1 MNRNFSRSLLTAKLL
16 KVPPFI
22 RSGLLGTYLAC
33 LYVSRAMDSEQ
44 SFPPRDVVKCCDFVC
59 DYSLGACTRTVKRKF
74 NEEGN
79 LMLLLSRRSSD
90 SFSTAKLLV
99 ESQCAA
105 LLEDLSSQRKI
116 VKDLHLELEEER
128 NAAASAANETM
139 SMILRLQREKA
150 EIQMEARQFKGFA
163 EEKMTHDQEKLKV
176 LEELLYEKDQ
186 AIEALSYEVE
196 AYKDSLLSCGITEA
210 EMQDQVLGFEA
221 YPCEYT
227 LKCSVDDE
235 NPSGPDGDV
244 EVVEKVMVGQS
255 PRWPYYD
262 PNSPLEAAKEIK
274 GTFSAD
280 SPMSCSSDRVYT
292 IDSVHVGV
300 SEVKIDNEPSKISKE
315 KLKGDHWNSPRYQE
329 PVVMTQHGVNEP
341 DIEKLY
347 TRLQALEADRESLR
361 HTIVSMRTDK
371 AQLVLLKE
379 IAQHLS
385 KETVTTKRRN
395 LVSKMPSFKAFCV
408 VTVFKWIV
416 SFVSWRR
423 KAKQNKYVYNL
434 SANNMGMLMILGEGS
449 RTRRWSCLTSSHV

>member
-1 MNRNFSRSLLTAKLL
+1 
-16 KVPPFI
+16 
-22 RSGLLGTYLAC
+22 
-33 LYVSRAMDSEQ
+33 MDSEQ
-44 SFPPRDVVKCCDFVC
+44 SFPSRDIVKCCDFVC
-59 DYSLGACTRTVKRKF
+59 NYSLGACTRTVKRKF

-79 LMLLLSRRSSD
+79 LMLLLSRGSSD
-90 SFSTAKLLV
+90 SSSTARLLV
-99 ESQCAA
+99 ENECAA

-116 VKDLHLELEEER
+116 VKDLHLELEEGR
-128 NAAASAANETM
+128 NPAASAANETM
-139 SMILRLQREKA
+139 LEIL
-150 EIQMEARQFKGFA
+150 MEARQFKGFA

-176 LEELLYEKDQ
+176 LEELLYEIEQ

-196 AYKDSLLSCGITEA
+196 AYKDRLLSCGITEA
-210 EMQDQVLGFEA
+210 EMHDQVLGFGRDSSTVGIDV

-235 NPSGPDGDV
+235 NPSGPDGNV
-244 EVVEKVMVGQS
+244 EVMEKEMVGQS
-255 PRWPYYD
+255 PYYD
-262 PNSPLEAAKEIK
+262 PNSPLEAAKDIK
-274 GTFSAD
+274 GTD

-300 SEVKIDNEPSKISKE
+300 SEVKIDDEPSKISKGE
-315 KLKGDHWNSPRYQE
+315 LNGDHWHSPRYQE
-329 PVVMTQHGVNEP
+329 SQ

-385 KETVTTKRRN
+385 KETVTTKRRH

>member
-1 MNRNFSRSLLTAKLL
+1 
-16 KVPPFI
+16 
-22 RSGLLGTYLAC
+22 
-33 LYVSRAMDSEQ
+33 MDSEL
-44 SFPPRDVVKCCDFVC
+44 SFPSRDVVKCCDFGC
-59 DYSLGACTRTVKRKF
+59 DYSLGACSSDSWTRTVKRKY
-74 NEEGN
+74 NKEEN
-79 LMLLLSRRSSD
+79 MLLLHASSD
-90 SFSTAKLLV
+90 SSSNARLLV
-99 ESQCAA
+99 ENQCAA
-105 LLEDLSSQRKI
+105 LLEDLSLQRET

-163 EEKMTHDQEKLKV
+163 EEKMMHDQEKIEA
-176 LEELLYEKDQ
+176 LEELLYEKEQ
-186 AIEALSYEVE
+186 AIEDLSYEVE
-196 AYKDSLLSCGITEA
+196 AYKDRLLSCGITEA
-210 EMQDQVLGFEA
+210 EMQDQILGFGRDSSTVGIDV
-221 YPCEYT
+221 YPCDFT
-227 LKCSVDDE
+227 SLKCRVDDG
-235 NPSGPDGDV
+235 NV
-244 EVVEKVMVGQS
+244 EVVEKLMVGQS
-255 PRWPYYD
+255 PYYD
-262 PNSPLEAAKEIK
+262 QNSPLGAAKEIN
-274 GTFSAD
+274 GTCLED

-292 IDSVHVGV
+292 IDSIHVGV
-300 SEVKIDNEPSKISKE
+300 SEVKIEDEHSKVIKG
-315 KLKGDHWNSPRYQE
+315 KLNGDHWHSPRYQE
-329 PVVMTQHGVNEP
+329 QVVMTEP

-385 KETVTTKRRN
+385 KETVASKRRN

-416 SFVSWRR
+416 SFVSWTR
-423 KAKQNKYVYNL
+423 KAKQNKYLYNL

>member
-1 MNRNFSRSLLTAKLL
+1 
-16 KVPPFI
+16 
-22 RSGLLGTYLAC
+22 
-33 LYVSRAMDSEQ
+33 MDSEQ
-44 SFPPRDVVKCCDFVC
+44 SFPSRDVVKCCDFVC
-59 DYSLGACTRTVKRKF
+59 DYSLGACTRT
-74 NEEGN
+74 
-79 LMLLLSRRSSD
+79 
-90 SFSTAKLLV
+90 
-99 ESQCAA
+99 
-105 LLEDLSSQRKI
+105 RKI

-163 EEKMTHDQEKLKV
+163 EEKMTQDQEKLKV
-176 LEELLYEKDQ
+176 LEELLYEIEQ
-186 AIEALSYEVE
+186 AIEALSYEFE
-196 AYKDSLLSCGITEA
+196 AYKDRLLSCGITEA
-210 EMQDQVLGFEA
+210 EMHDQVLGFGRDSSTVGIDV

-235 NPSGPDGDV
+235 NPSGPDGNV

-255 PRWPYYD
+255 PYYD

-274 GTFSAD
+274 GTD

-292 IDSVHVGV
+292 IDSFHVGV
-300 SEVKIDNEPSKISKE
+300 SEVKIDNEPSKMSKE
-315 KLKGDHWNSPRYQE
+315 KLNGDYWNSPRYQE
-329 PVVMTQHGVNEP
+329 PVVMTQQGVNEQ

-371 AQLVLLKE
+371 AQLLLLKE
-379 IAQHLS
+379 IAHHLS
-385 KETVTTKRRN
+385 KKTVTTKRRH